1 MMNCLR
7 IALLSSLLV
16 SGIGGMGAAEPL
28 FKPVPLVPTPAAAGP
43 LLVEE
48 SGARRALAMGFPSV
62 AAALYDELIVNT
74 PDGLLRDALLLELAA
89 ARLDEGRVDLA
100 RDALAKFRSAP
111 TPTSRFLAALVA
123 VRERRMAEAGQMLA
137 SLDPAG
143 LPANERGWWHYAQ
156 GLVAEADKDFDKA
169 ATDFQH
175 AMEAAVSNQ
184 QRARFILSRERSRL
198 EGGAQVTQEQ
208 LEQLEESVEKYQGR
222 SIGYDYA
229 RQYAVS
235 LAQAGNKSAA
245 LAFLQTQLA
254 SLPLSEPAVRDDYLL
269 LTGLIAG
276 ASDRAGRDA
285 LDDLVTRGVN
295 RDKQRVAL
303 QLLADA
309 AAAGGGGGDGKSGA
323 ALLKTSF
330 IARLD
335 AWIAASGAHPI
346 LEDLYLARAEAALAT
361 QDWAQAEA
369 NAKALV
375 DRFRNSP
382 LKAAALMQ
390 LAAVSWD
397 QHRYLAAASY
407 AGQAREAT
415 SKDDTPSRAAL
426 GVLVAE
432 AYYRAQDFRSAA
444 GAYAAALEQVPA
456 GVSPG
461 GLIFQQVMSELESG
475 YPDRLRR
482 AQDLADRM
490 ASDPR
495 FDPPSRWRT
504 EWNLALALQREG
516 RVADALARV
525 TRLRKSYGTA
535 TANKPPPPP
544 PSTAPPPPAATAVAA
559 SPRARLAWLEAR
571 LALDAGQPE
580 QALELALAIPDA
592 LDGVDETLRNEI
604 RALGRLLRAEAL
616 FALEKPDEA
625 IVQLE
630 WLRKDHPDSDAK
642 MRSFIVEA
650 DYYARVGKLQD
661 AQARLIRLADDYPKS
676 RNYAPTALYQA
687 ALLAARRGQKAHI
700 EEASRLLKRLVDDY
714 PSSNLVFYAWMKQGD
729 LAREINAFPVAQL
742 AYETLI
748 NNYGQHADVF
758 SAQLA
763 LAICHREQA
772 GAADVSH
779 YETALTIFER
789 LRDLADPRVRIDLRV
804 EAGFQLGDMLA
815 GRAKTDADTERTLR
829 AWWVVEDAFLHNEER
844 AAALGP
850 RGRYWMSR
858 LLDRKAQVLEAAG
871 KQDEARL
878 AWQMIIDKGLP
889 GARFARQRM
898 APADAGAIKN

>member
-7 IALLSSLLV
+7 IAVLSSLLV
-16 SGIGGMGAAEPL
+16 SGIGSMRAAEPL

-48 SGARRALAMGFPSV
+48 SGARRALAMGFPAV
-62 AAALYDELIVNT
+62 AAALYDELIANT
-74 PDGLLRDALLLELAA
+74 PDGPLRESLLLELAT

-100 RDALAKFRSAP
+100 REALAKFRSTP

-123 VRERRMAEAGQMLA
+123 VRERRMTEAGQMLA
-137 SLDPAG
+137 SINPAD
-143 LPANERGWWHYAQ
+143 LPADERGWWHYAQ

-169 ATDFQH
+169 AAAFQR
-175 AMEAAVSNQ
+175 AMEVAVSDQ

-198 EGGAQVTQEQ
+198 EGGAKVTQEQ

-276 ASDRAGRDA
+276 ASDRAGREA
-285 LDDLVTRGVN
+285 LDSLVTRGVN

-303 QLLADA
+303 QLLAA
-309 AAAGGGGGDGKSGA
+309 AASDGGDGKSGA
-323 ALLKTSF
+323 VSTSF
-330 IARLD
+330 ISRLD
-335 AWIAASGAHPI
+335 AWIAASGTHPI
-346 LEDLYLARAEAALAT
+346 LEDLYLVRAEAALAM

-415 SKDDTPSRAAL
+415 AKDDTPSRAAL

-432 AYYRAQDFRSAA
+432 AYYRAQDYRSAA

-456 GVSPG
+456 GVSAG
-461 GLIFQQVMSELESG
+461 GLIFQQVMSELESD

-495 FDPPSRWRT
+495 FDSLSRWRT

-525 TRLRKSYGTA
+525 TRLRKSYETDD
-535 TANKPPPPP
+535 KRSPR
-544 PSTAPPPPAATAVAA
+544 VAA

-580 QALELALAIPDA
+580 LALELALAIPNV

-676 RNYAPTALYQA
+676 QNYAPTALYQA

-772 GAADVSH
+772 ASTDVSH
-779 YETALTIFER
+779 YESALTIFER
-789 LRDLADPRVRIDLRV
+789 LRDLADPRVRADLRV

-815 GRAKTDADTERTLR
+815 SRAKTDEDIERTLR
-829 AWWVVEDAFLHNEER
+829 AWWVVEDAFLLNEER

-858 LLDRKAQVLEAAG
+858 LLDRKGQVLEAAG

-889 GARFARQRM
+889 GARFARQRLDGPRP
-898 APADAGAIKN
+898 APPSPPPGTASSS